1 MNKVFVIRQKLGAIH
16 DCKGRFHVSTSE
28 QPLVSGASKSRL
40 TRPTLHAGYSV
51 WYVAPCRNP
60 LLSWKARGIRTS
72 DSMLSLADN
81 SHLLRNDGDV

>member
-51 WYVAPCRNP
+51 WYVALAEIPFFRGRQEEFAP
-60 LLSWKARGIRTS
+60 LIAC
-72 DSMLSLADN
+72 
-81 SHLLRNDGDV
+81 